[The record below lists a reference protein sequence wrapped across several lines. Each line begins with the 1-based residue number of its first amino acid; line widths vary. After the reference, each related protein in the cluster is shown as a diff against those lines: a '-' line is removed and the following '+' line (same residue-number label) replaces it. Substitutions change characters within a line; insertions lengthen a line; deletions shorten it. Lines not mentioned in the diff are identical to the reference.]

1 MLTQEQANAIH
12 RATGSWPPGWE
23 MPPPAP
29 RPPHVVWMQPSG
41 SAPRPPSRRAQRSPL
56 VPQSPLVP
64 GVEWRRSR
72 RKLPKQAPVLV
83 IPEVKKCF
91 EEHLEEFVTMFVRFN
106 CLEVKADGELGW
118 AWQDVNQTFDGF
130 QVHLLP
136 VVPSW
141 WKHAMV
147 KLCPAAKDDVRVSYV
162 SPNYGS

>member
-41 SAPRPPSRRAQRSPL
+41 SAPRTPSRRAQRSPL

-83 IPEVKKCF
+83 IPEVKEYF
-91 EEHLEEFVTMFVRFN
+91 EEHLHEFVTMFVRFN
-106 CLEVKADGELGW
+106 CVIGGEGR
-118 AWQDVNQTFDGF
+118 WQNEMGAAGCQPDV
-130 QVHLLP
+130 
-136 VVPSW
+136 
-141 WKHAMV
+141 
-147 KLCPAAKDDVRVSYV
+147 
-162 SPNYGS
+162 